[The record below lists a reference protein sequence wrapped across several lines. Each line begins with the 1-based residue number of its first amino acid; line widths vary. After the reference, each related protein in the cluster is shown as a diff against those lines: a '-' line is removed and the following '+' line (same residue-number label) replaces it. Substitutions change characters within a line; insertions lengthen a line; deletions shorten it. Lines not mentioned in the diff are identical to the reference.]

1 MSLAQMLQQTGAI
14 TSMAKELGVDEKT
27 AMTAAGA
34 LLPAIVAGMGRTAT
48 GGTETP
54 DPLGGLGSLAGAIL
68 GSGGGAGM
76 LDAVLGNDPTPTAAG
91 NTILGSIFGGD
102 DVNQSIAGEVSALT
116 GIDQGLLKQMLPILT
131 MAVAGYLAKQAAG
144 AIGGAAPAAAG
155 AVTNPLGG
163 ILGAI
168 VSGMAKR

>member
-1 MSLAQMLQQTGAI
+1 VSSTGIDASASG
-14 TSMAKELGVDEKT
+14 TRRPV
-27 AMTAAGA
+27 AAS
-34 LLPAIVAGMGRTAT
+34 T
-48 GGTETP
+48 
-54 DPLGGLGSLAGAIL
+54 
-68 GSGGGAGM
+68 
-76 LDAVLGNDPTPTAAG
+76 TPTAAG
-91 NTILGSIFGGD
+91 NNILGSIFGGD

>member
-1 MSLAQMLQQTGAI
+1 MLQQTGAI

-68 GSGGGAGM
+68 GSGGGAQM

-91 NTILGSIFGGD
+91 NNILGSIFGGD
-102 DVNQSIAGEVSALT
+102 DVNTHSTHALFLHASR
-116 GIDQGLLKQMLPILT
+116 ISFR
-131 MAVAGYLAKQAAG
+131 A
-144 AIGGAAPAAAG
+144 AAPSVVAAA
-155 AVTNPLGG
+155 
-163 ILGAI
+163 
-168 VSGMAKR
+168 VSLQHHPATCRQPRSAESRQTRTS